1 VSLALGGVVLTLLA
15 LFPFA
20 NLISLYGTVQA
31 LAYLLIY
38 AALLKLRRT
47 SSATPDAFRVP
58 LGSIAFGALMIPG
71 ALLLVAV
78 VSLGLYREVWK
89 AGELLA
95 GPALLQVGVLLLGP
109 VTYAIWKRRNTPW
122 PIATTRS

>member
-1 VSLALGGVVLTLLA
+1 MGGVVLTLLA

-38 AALLKLRRT
+38 AALLKLRRGPHT
-47 SSATPDAFRVP
+47 ERVGFRVP
-58 LGSIAFGALMIPG
+58 LGSAAFGALMVPG
-71 ALLLVAV
+71 AVLLVAV
-78 VSLGLYREVWK
+78 VGLGLYREIWT
-89 AGELLA
+89 AGEILA

-109 VTYAIWKRRNTPW
+109 VTYAIWKRRDIPW